1 MTVFS
6 HSGGGFLAGKQVF
19 PVDYESEVSQR
30 LVEASHS
37 GDLKSAFECIADP
50 FVDVNFIAAV
60 CLESRTTEIVTH
72 DESAD
77 EVRIEYEEFRT
88 DVTALFL
95 AAHAGNL
102 ALVRKLLVSSSETF
116 TLYSLFTAVVV
127 LVFDRNIAVRWC
139 DLEVPARFTVFDSVR
154 NVVVLL
160 KPKENDWRAD
170 EFMIF
175 TALLYT
181 VVLDK
186 ENPET
191 YVIWR
196 FSPDHNCSQ
205 SVGANVNQKLFRGFA
220 TTAAVREGHLDILE
234 ILLKAGASQPACEE
248 ALLEA
253 SRLGHARLAEL
264 LMGSDMIRPHVAVHA
279 LVTACCRGFLDVV
292 DTLLKCGVDANAT
305 DRVLLRS
312 SKPSLHTNADCTP
325 LVAAIVSR
333 QVSIVH
339 HLLQIGARTDIKVG
353 LGAWSWDSNTGEEFK
368 VGAGL
373 AEPYPVTWCAV
384 EYFEASGAILHKLLQ
399 RFSPNATIHG
409 RALIHHAILCG
420 NVGAVDVLLHCGANS
435 ELPVKTTRG
444 IEFRPLHMAARIGLD
459 SIVQRLIDARCDLNS
474 RTESG
479 ETAVMICAKF
489 RRAGCLRLL
498 AIAGADFGLVSS
510 AGHSASSVA
519 GSNRWS
525 LGFQSAVLDAIISGG
540 SLRSSN
546 ASVFSPL
553 MFVARTGNVEAL
565 KTLIRQPSTDLDW
578 QDEKGFSAVMA
589 TAIEGHVEAFRV
601 LVYAGADVKLLNKL
615 GDSAISLSQMS
626 HKSDLF
632 EKVLLEFALEKG
644 NHGAKGF
651 YVLHCAARRG
661 DVDAVRL
668 LTSRGYDV
676 NAPDTDDYTPLMLAA
691 REGHGSLCEL
701 LISCG
706 ARCDIKTARG
716 ETALSLARRNGN
728 GVGSEAER
736 VILDELARVLV
747 LNGTPVQKHTKGGK
761 GSPHSKL
768 MRMVGAAGVLRWGKS
783 SRRNVVCKDAVVGS
797 SSLFQ
802 RNRRRKGD
810 GNHPGLFRIVT
821 TKNKEFHFVCDG
833 GVEIAELWVR
843 GIKLV
848 TKEALFGKEQIEA

>member
-60 CLESRTTEIVTH
+60 CLKSRTTEIVTH

-102 ALVRKLLVSSSETF
+102 ALVRKLLAYTGLPVPKLGLMRNQNKSTAQVIMDGFSIKCGET
-116 TLYSLFTAVVV
+116 
-127 LVFDRNIAVRWC
+127 
-139 DLEVPARFTVFDSVR
+139 
-154 NVVVLL
+154 L
-160 KPKENDWRAD
+160 K
-170 EFMIF
+170 
-175 TALLYT
+175 
-181 VVLDK
+181 
-186 ENPET
+186 
-191 YVIWR
+191 
-196 FSPDHNCSQ
+196 

-305 DRVLLRS
+305 DRVLLKS

-325 LVAAIVSR
+325 LVAVIVSR

-373 AEPYPVTWCAV
+373 AEPYPVAWCAV

-479 ETAVMICAKF
+479 ETAAMICAKF
-489 RRAGCLRLL
+489 RRAECLRL
-498 AIAGADFGLVSS
+498 
-510 AGHSASSVA
+510 
-519 GSNRWS
+519 
-525 LGFQSAVLDAIISGG
+525 
-540 SLRSSN
+540 
-546 ASVFSPL
+546 SPL
-553 MFVARTGNVEAL
+553 
-565 KTLIRQPSTDLDW
+565 
-578 QDEKGFSAVMA
+578 
-589 TAIEGHVEAFRV
+589 
-601 LVYAGADVKLLNKL
+601 
-615 GDSAISLSQMS
+615 
-626 HKSDLF
+626 
-632 EKVLLEFALEKG
+632 
-644 NHGAKGF
+644 
-651 YVLHCAARRG
+651 
-661 DVDAVRL
+661 
-668 LTSRGYDV
+668 
-676 NAPDTDDYTPLMLAA
+676 
-691 REGHGSLCEL
+691 
-701 LISCG
+701 
-706 ARCDIKTARG
+706 
-716 ETALSLARRNGN
+716 
-728 GVGSEAER
+728 
-736 VILDELARVLV
+736 
-747 LNGTPVQKHTKGGK
+747 PVQI
-761 GSPHSKL
+761 S
-768 MRMVGAAGVLRWGKS
+768 V
-783 SRRNVVCKDAVVGS
+783 
-797 SSLFQ
+797 
-802 RNRRRKGD
+802 
-810 GNHPGLFRIVT
+810 
-821 TKNKEFHFVCDG
+821 
-833 GVEIAELWVR
+833 
-843 GIKLV
+843 
-848 TKEALFGKEQIEA
+848 